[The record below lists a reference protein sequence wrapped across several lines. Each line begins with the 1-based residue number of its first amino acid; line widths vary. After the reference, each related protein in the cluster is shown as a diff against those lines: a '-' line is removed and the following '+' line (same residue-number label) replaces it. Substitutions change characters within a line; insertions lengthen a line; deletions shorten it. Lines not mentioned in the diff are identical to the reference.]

1 MELESVKSSWA
12 ITILRLCLTTIIAG
26 SIPWST
32 FEDSYPNCSGLW
44 LSSFFPFRH
53 SQNRQFHGRP
63 NFLANQ
69 HQSLRFPLDS
79 RSLFEF
85 QGSRML
91 HWFMKFMKA
100 SKSMQVLWMQ
110 YCTAFA
116 KTKRHNTHELSEF
129 IACLACCCFTSHSH
143 WYARHLCQCLVTR
156 GRLRAVSTLQFG
168 VNT

>member
-26 SIPWST
+26 SILWST
-32 FEDSYPNCSGLW
+32 FEDSYPNCSGIW

-53 SQNRQFHGRP
+53 SQNDNSMVYPIFWQI
-63 NFLANQ
+63 NT
-69 HQSLRFPLDS
+69 SPLDFHWIRGAS
-79 RSLFEF
+79 SNFRGRECCIDLWNLWKLASP
-85 QGSRML
+85 MNAIL
-91 HWFMKFMKA
+91 HCFRKD
-100 SKSMQVLWMQ
+100 
-110 YCTAFA
+110 
-116 KTKRHNTHELSEF
+116 NTQELSEF